1 MPQAHHRYG
10 IVSGQQLF
18 YPRGRPGRRARAR
31 AAVTLALEV
40 VPLPVTDIDR
50 ALTFYTEQAGFTL
63 DVDYHPTPGFRVV
76 QLTPPGSACSVQLVT
91 ADSPSQVHD
100 LHLVTPD
107 LAAARADLLP
117 RGVAVSEI
125 RHKDPVETWAGGW
138 SAGLDPERRDYAS
151 FADFADPDGN
161 TWTVQ
166 ERGYRAS

>member
-1 MPQAHHRYG
+1 MPQVHHRHG
-10 IVSGQQLF
+10 IVSGRQLS
-18 YPRGRPGRRARAR
+18 YPRGRPGRRAGAR

-40 VPLPVTDIDR
+40 VPLPVADIDR
-50 ALTFYTEQAGFTL
+50 ALAFYTERAGFSL
-63 DVDYHPTPGFRVV
+63 DVDYHPNGEFRVV

-91 ADSPSQVHD
+91 ADLPSRVHD

-107 LAAARADLLP
+107 LAVARAELLA

-138 SAGLDPERRDYAS
+138 GEGVDPERRDYAS

-161 TWTVQ
+161 TWTLQ
-166 ERGYRAS
+166 ERGHRVP